1 MKHDDIPSKGLVLCK
16 AIMEGE
22 PIPDEDERNDV
33 DMDMYMEDD
42 EMGDDDEVAQA
53 EGDAAA
59 PGDLDGAILD
69 PFLDLFVEDEGGDLS
84 PDGMEGGLAGPDALQ
99 PGVISQ
105 EQADII
111 FGEVEPL
118 PEEEEIVEQIPYG
131 PVTVQQ
137 EGLRFNEVLASTVEK
152 LRRIWRL
159 L

>member
-1 MKHDDIPSKGLVLCK
+1 
-16 AIMEGE
+16 MEGE
-22 PIPDEDERNDV
+22 PNPDARDDV
-33 DMDMYMEDD
+33 YMEDD

-131 PVTVQQ
+131 PLTVQQ
-137 EGLRFNEVLASTVEK
+137 ESLRFNEVMAPTVEK

-159 L
+159 LQRVLPMGQGSRVGPQAAAGS